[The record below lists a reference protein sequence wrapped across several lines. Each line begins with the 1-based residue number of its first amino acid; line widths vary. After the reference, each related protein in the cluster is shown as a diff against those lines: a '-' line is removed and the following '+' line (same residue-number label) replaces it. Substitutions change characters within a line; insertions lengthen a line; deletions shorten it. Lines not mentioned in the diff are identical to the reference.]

1 MGTPPIRKLEPLTRE
16 KLIKLLD
23 PGRVFYRVAAP
34 RARSPRAIRRSST
47 ALAASL
53 KEIQAEY
60 RRLRRAD
67 QSRRAAA
74 RKAGG

>member
-1 MGTPPIRKLEPLTRE
+1 MGTPPIRRLEPLTRE

-23 PGRVFYRVAAP
+23 PGRVFYRVPLREHLAEGNQVEL
-34 RARSPRAIRRSST
+34 T

-60 RRLRRAD
+60 KDFNGLIRAVET
-67 QSRRAAA
+67 AAK
-74 RKAGG
+74 KAGG

>member
-1 MGTPPIRKLEPLTRE
+1 MPPQIRNLEPLTRE

-23 PGRVFYRVAAP
+23 PGRVFYRVPLREHLAEGNQVEL
-34 RARSPRAIRRSST
+34 T

-60 RRLRRAD
+60 KDFNGLIKAVET
-67 QSRRAAA
+67 AA

>member
-1 MGTPPIRKLEPLTRE
+1 MGTPPIRRLEPLTRE

-23 PGRVFYRVAAP
+23 PGRVFYRVPLREHLAEGNQVELN
-34 RARSPRAIRRSST
+34 

-60 RRLRRAD
+60 KDFGGLIKAVET
-67 QSRRAAA
+67 AA

>member
-1 MGTPPIRKLEPLTRE
+1 MGTPPVRRLEPLTRE

-23 PGRVFYRVAAP
+23 PGRVFYRVPLREHLAEGNQVEL
-34 RARSPRAIRRSST
+34 T

-60 RRLRRAD
+60 KDFNGLIKAVET
-67 QSRRAAA
+67 AAK
-74 RKAGG
+74 KAGG

>member
-1 MGTPPIRKLEPLTRE
+1 MGTPPRKLEPLTRE

-23 PGRVFYRVAAP
+23 PGRVFYRVPLREHLAEGNPAEL
-34 RARSPRAIRRSST
+34 T

-60 RRLRRAD
+60 KDFAGLIKAVET
-67 QSRRAAA
+67 AAK
-74 RKAGG
+74 KAGG